1 MADRVR
7 IPKQYSAFIA
17 DVRKR
22 AKKHG
27 VKFLLNKHQ
36 NFVEC
41 GGINSNGYFSDEDPP
56 TLAVGMGSRPLHQWF
71 IILLHESCHM
81 DQWIEQT
88 DVWNNCTVGNG
99 EWDTT
104 AVIDLWINNIVELNI
119 AQRNDYIKRSFEVEL
134 DCEKRSAAAIEKWDL
149 PIHVP
154 QYIQKAN
161 AYVTFYKIIQKSRK
175 WYKIGKEPYYI
186 RKIWKQMPTK
196 FVEWETPVPK
206 RIRDLYEETLRK

>member
-1 MADRVR
+1 MANRVR
-7 IPKQYSAFIA
+7 IPKEYSAFIT

-27 VKFLLNKHQ
+27 VKFLINKHQ

-41 GGINSNGYFSDEDPP
+41 GGIRSNGYFSDEDPV

-88 DVWNNCTVGNG
+88 DVWNSCTIGTG
-99 EWDTT
+99 EWDTM
-104 AVIDLWINNIVELNI
+104 AIIDLWINEVVELSVN
-119 AQRNDYIKRSFEVEL
+119 QRNDYIRRSFEVEL
-134 DCEKRSAAAIEKWDL
+134 DCEKRAAAAIEKWNL

-175 WYKIGKEPYYI
+175 WYKIGKEPYHM
-186 RKIWKQMPTK
+186 RKIWKQMPTE

-206 RIRDLYEETLRK
+206 RIRDLYEEILRK